1 MLVVIGRQADDA
13 HFYNADPSE
22 SLSRRWIKKAS
33 TVHDL
38 KMILLHYWPVTDG
51 PSFVNAL
58 VACQEALD
66 GGKSVEKAREAFFMA
81 AREADVAVVGE

>member
-1 MLVVIGRQADDA
+1 MTHISITPIQVKVLAGGG
-13 HFYNADPSE
+13 
-22 SLSRRWIKKAS
+22 LKKAS